1 MPTAKKEADVAELQ
15 EMVGRSM
22 VAISTSYRG
31 LSVAE
36 MTALRRRMR
45 EAGVDIRV
53 VKNTLI
59 RIAAER
65 AGKPDLVQIIEGPT
79 AVIFGY
85 DDISKPAKAITEY
98 VRTARNTLTITGAFL
113 DGQVMKAAEVADLAS
128 LPSRENMIAQFV
140 GSLQS
145 PIAMFSGLITSV
157 VREFAGLIDARAQ
170 QLEGEGAAA

>member
-170 QLEGEGAAA
+170 QLEGEGAAT